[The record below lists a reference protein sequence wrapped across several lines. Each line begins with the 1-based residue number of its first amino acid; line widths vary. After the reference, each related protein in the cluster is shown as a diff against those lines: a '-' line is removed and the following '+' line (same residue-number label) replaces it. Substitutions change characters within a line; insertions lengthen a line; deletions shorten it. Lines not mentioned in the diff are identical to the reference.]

1 MTLEEQRAHILTG
14 AMYDDLTG
22 ELVLARQQAV
32 LLTGEYNASFGRE
45 QAARETI
52 LRRLLGAAGAN
63 CHFEPTFRCEFGF
76 NIRLGDR
83 FYANFDC
90 VMLDGGGITIGDDV
104 LFGPRVGIY
113 TSNHAIDPFER
124 AAGGCY
130 AKPVT
135 IGDRVW
141 IGGDVTINQG
151 VTIGDG
157 AIVGS
162 GSVVTRSVP
171 AGVIAVGNPARVLR
185 TITDADKTGFGR
197 RES

>member
-1 MTLEEQRAHILTG
+1 VTLEEQRAHILTG
-14 AMYDDLTG
+14 AMYDDLTD
-22 ELVLARQQAV
+22 ELVQARQRAV
-32 LLTGEYNASFGRE
+32 VLTSEYNASFGQD
-45 QAARETI
+45 QAVRETF
-52 LRRLLGAAGAN
+52 LRRLLRRAGVN

-76 NIRLGDR
+76 NISVGDR

-90 VMLDGGGITIGDDV
+90 VLLDGGGITIGDDV

-141 IGGDVTINQG
+141 VGGDVTINPG

-162 GSVVTRSVP
+162 GSVVTRPVP
-171 AGVIAVGNPARVLR
+171 AGVIAAGNPARVLR
-185 TITDADKTGFGR
+185 KITDADQTGFGR
-197 RES
+197 R